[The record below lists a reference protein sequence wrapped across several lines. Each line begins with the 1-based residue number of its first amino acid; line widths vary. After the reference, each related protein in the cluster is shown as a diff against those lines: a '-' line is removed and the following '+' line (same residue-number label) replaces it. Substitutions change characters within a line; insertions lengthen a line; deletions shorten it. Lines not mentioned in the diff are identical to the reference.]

1 MIEPSKL
8 EQEFKKVEKQNYAFR
23 AYLKNHADSDE
34 LDKQFLELH
43 NELFKDY
50 DCSKCRNCCKVYS
63 ITLQESEIEEATK
76 LLKVTKKEFMDKY
89 MKMTVD
95 GYEVK
100 EKPCC
105 FLTENGACKIEKC
118 KPEECREY
126 PFTNNP
132 DRLFS
137 LLSIVSFASVCPV
150 VFEML
155 ERLKETYGFRG
166 RGRY

>member
-1 MIEPSKL
+1 MK
-8 EQEFKKVEKQNYAFR
+8 
-23 AYLKNHADSDE
+23 
-34 LDKQFLELH
+34 
-43 NELFKDY
+43 
-50 DCSKCRNCCKVYS
+50 
-63 ITLQESEIEEATK
+63 ITKIK
-76 LLKVTKKEFMDKY
+76 I
-89 MKMTVD
+89 TVD

-105 FLTENGACKIEKC
+105 FLAENGACKIEKC
-118 KPEECREY
+118 KSEECREY
-126 PFTNNP
+126 PFTNSL

-155 ERLKETYGFRG
+155 ERLKGIYGFRW